1 MHRLDPAGIAPPAE
15 VLPDIG
21 VGREVMRQVAP
32 LAAGAPLIEDGV
44 PDLAQRISAWPTGL
58 AAFGLGKHRPDLLPL
73 RIRQVT
79 RVTLSLHTPVLPH
92 SRLFLYTLL
101 DELRTFRWHGDVEHP
116 ANAAALE
123 RALDA

>member
-1 MHRLDPAGIAPPAE
+1 MHRLDHAGIAPPAE

-32 LAAGAPLIEDGV
+32 LAAGARLIEDGV
-44 PDLAQRISAWPTGL
+44 PDLAQRISARPTGL
-58 AAFGLGKHRPDLLPL
+58 ATFGLGKHRPDLLPL

-79 RVTLSLHTPVLPH
+79 RVRLSLHTPVLPH

-101 DELRTFRWHGDVEHP
+101 GASRFIEIPPNTVYAIMEDPCAR
-116 ANAAALE
+116 
-123 RALDA
+123 